1 MLKETAAHLSNYEV
15 LNILKEIKSNKD
27 KPRNQLASITYQTVR
42 YLEEMPCKDQ
52 TPEKIRDFLKA
63 VEPFNLT
70 KSEKLILLNLCPK
83 TALEIQLIVEDGEDR
98 LSEEEVESLLQVIS
112 DHFEE
117 ESKEEEAEV

>member
-1 MLKETAAHLSNYEV
+1 VLKETAAHLSNYEV